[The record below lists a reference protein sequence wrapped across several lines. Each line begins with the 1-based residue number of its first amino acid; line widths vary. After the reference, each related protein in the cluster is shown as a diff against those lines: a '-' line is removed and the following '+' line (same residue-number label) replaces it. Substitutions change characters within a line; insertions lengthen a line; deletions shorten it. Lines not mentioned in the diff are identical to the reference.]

1 MVEIYKGRTSD
12 LWRHRPE
19 SFINLV
25 ERYHIVDAVSVLQE
39 FVKEPKF
46 NTYKRKEALQVTAA
60 LSPDPAFLKDIFA
73 RYINSDKEDD
83 KQVAYTANGLLI
95 TLHADKEAVAW
106 RLEEIK
112 NRAIAFVRPPSGHAH
127 LIGPE
132 EEELRHGKPFA
143 KPLTE
148 LKSSGFEEKYLEILD
163 SAIDIWSKGSNFH
176 TYAQYMWEI
185 VYAYFENLKVH
196 RKYAPLKLLE
206 KRIIALKDKDGANWL
221 ASSMVKLRRSYLYK
235 PSNISEAIRKYNEAK
250 TYSDKKI
257 QNSADLFLQVQNAIE
272 TDLRTW
278 IEGEGAYSII
288 VSEKKYKGNANHEE
302 LVQKTIK
309 TQLHYILMKGGFRV
323 DITREEQLLDGKRT
337 DLIVRYGFVG
347 PIILEIKLSSN
358 GDIRSSKMET
368 TSSYI
373 SMGRY
378 MSGYGA
384 SHGIFL
390 IIDNT
395 GKIEHINRAKQ
406 TFVKIPNVFVTS
418 LDCYSLAVTK
428 KKGVAKK
435 KSAKKPKRVLVR
447 KPKKLGRKN

>member
-1 MVEIYKGRTSD
+1 MAS
-12 LWRHRPE
+12 
-19 SFINLV
+19 
-25 ERYHIVDAVSVLQE
+25 
-39 FVKEPKF
+39 
-46 NTYKRKEALQVTAA
+46 
-60 LSPDPAFLKDIFA
+60 
-73 RYINSDKEDD
+73 
-83 KQVAYTANGLLI
+83 
-95 TLHADKEAVAW
+95 
-106 RLEEIK
+106 RLP
-112 NRAIAFVRPPSGHAH
+112 N
-127 LIGPE
+127 
-132 EEELRHGKPFA
+132 
-143 KPLTE
+143 PLTE

-395 GKIEHINRAKQ
+395 GKIEHINR
-406 TFVKIPNVFVTS
+406 
-418 LDCYSLAVTK
+418 
-428 KKGVAKK
+428 G
-435 KSAKKPKRVLVR
+435 
-447 KPKKLGRKN
+447 